1 MAHVLGIGNATI
13 DLVHS
18 LAAYPAENDEVRC
31 DARSMRRGGNA
42 ANSLVVLAQSGHDCD
57 WAGVLAGDADGR
69 FVRDDLAAAGVG
81 TMYCRIEPGG
91 SMPVSMVMLS
101 AATGSRTIV
110 HYRDLPEFGA
120 ADFAAIPLQDFDW
133 LHFEGRSP
141 AALHIMLERV
151 RAQCPAMPVSLEVE
165 KPRDGIEALF
175 DLVDVL
181 LFSAAYARH
190 YGHEDP
196 SALLR
201 SVANR
206 RPGADLFCAAGAAG
220 AVGMDRAGFEYR
232 QPALVTGPVVDTLGA
247 GDVFNAGV
255 INGCLLGHDMAGIL
269 RGACELAGRKC
280 RQTGFTGLGY
290 GGSSL

>member
-1 MAHVLGIGNATI
+1 MARVLGIGNATV

-31 DARSMRRGGNA
+31 TARTRRRGGNA
-42 ANSLVVLAQSGHDCD
+42 ANSLVVLAQSGHSCD
-57 WAGVLAGDADGR
+57 WAGVLTGDADGR
-69 FVRDDLAAAGVG
+69 FVRSDLAAAGVG
-81 TMYCRIEPGG
+81 TTYCRIEPGG
-91 SMPVSMVMLS
+91 TMPVSMVILS

-110 HYRDLPEFGA
+110 HYRDLPEFDA

-141 AALHIMLERV
+141 AALDTMLERV

-165 KPRDGIEALF
+165 KPREGIESLF
-175 DLVDVL
+175 DRVDVL
-181 LFSAAYARH
+181 LFSMVYARH
-190 YGHEDP
+190 QGHEDP
-196 SALLR
+196 AELLR

-220 AVGMDRAGFEYR
+220 AAGMDRTGVEYR

-255 INGCLLGHDMAGIL
+255 INGYLHGHGMAGIL

-280 RQTGFTGLGY
+280 LQTGFVGLAS
-290 GGSSL
+290 GGLPA